1 MNTEFGQGAKQ
12 AGPASYVVET
22 NEEGF
27 RWEKELLLRAFFSL
41 MIYIEREKARKK
53 SNVSSLSSSFADR
66 SRSKVGGKGRYNKGW
81 FDLFVLA
88 IRESL
93 LIYDDAFLF
102 FFNFFLRWKYGD
114 DWQR

>member
-1 MNTEFGQGAKQ
+1 MGEGI
-12 AGPASYVVET
+12 VVARIFLV
-22 NEEGF
+22 ND
-27 RWEKELLLRAFFSL
+27 
-41 MIYIEREKARKK
+41 IYIEREKARKK

>member
-41 MIYIEREKARKK
+41 MIYREREKARKK
-53 SNVSSLSSSFADR
+53 SNVSSLSSSFDLIDR
-66 SRSKVGGKGRYNKGW
+66 DQRWVEKDAITRGGSGQFVCSGYSRIIIN
-81 FDLFVLA
+81 
-88 IRESL
+88 IR
-93 LIYDDAFLF
+93 
-102 FFNFFLRWKYGD
+102 
-114 DWQR
+114 

>member
-1 MNTEFGQGAKQ
+1 MGEGI
-12 AGPASYVVET
+12 VVARIFLV
-22 NEEGF
+22 ND
-27 RWEKELLLRAFFSL
+27 
-41 MIYIEREKARKK
+41 IYREREKARKK

-114 DWQR
+114 DWQQ

>member
-1 MNTEFGQGAKQ
+1 MFRHCPRRLLIDRDQRW
-12 AGPASYVVET
+12 VEKDAIT
-22 NEEGF
+22 
-27 RWEKELLLRAFFSL
+27 R
-41 MIYIEREKARKK
+41 
-53 SNVSSLSSSFADR
+53 
-66 SRSKVGGKGRYNKGW
+66 W

>member
-1 MNTEFGQGAKQ
+1 MGEGI
-12 AGPASYVVET
+12 VVARIFLV
-22 NEEGF
+22 ND
-27 RWEKELLLRAFFSL
+27 
-41 MIYIEREKARKK
+41 IYREREKARKK

-102 FFNFFLRWKYGD
+102 FF
-114 DWQR
+114 